1 MPYLS
6 IDIASYDD
14 KRHCRLKL
22 FIVIAII
29 IIIIT
34 TDRGWVI
41 KEALQKSIFTLF
53 ASFIFIY

>member
-22 FIVIAII
+22 FIVSVITII
-29 IIIIT
+29 I
-34 TDRGWVI
+34 G
-41 KEALQKSIFTLF
+41 LSINNN
-53 ASFIFIY
+53 IMN